1 MNNIWRGGV
10 DRPNVS
16 YIETE
21 NYVAYNPVLTS
32 NIITYKTSDNSTWLF
47 ADNQAILDKN
57 GNPCLLLSNTYNDN
71 IGKLEFNSDI
81 ASLSLAAIFDGE
93 NQTITDILLPNGIS
107 KIDQGAFY
115 QCPNLQTISIP
126 KSVQTIQGGAVFF
139 CPNINNVE
147 IDSEN
152 PAYYFDNG
160 CIMTKS
166 TKELVYGTN
175 NCIIPNDAKKI
186 GDFALFGSTIE
197 TITLPDSLLSI
208 GENAFGSCKS
218 LTAITISNS
227 VTSIG
232 KEAFN
237 ECSQLSSMVLPD
249 SVITL
254 GESCF
259 AYMTLTSFTFGNKIK
274 EIPKSCFSHS
284 ALVNTLSIPSTIEK
298 IGDYAFYYCSLKSL
312 IVNSINPPILGTGV
326 FDIGNDNIAISVPYE
341 SVDKYKTADGWKDYA
356 DKIQAIA

>member
-1 MNNIWRGGV
+1 MGGGV

-21 NYVAYNPVLTS
+21 KYVAYNPVLTS

-57 GNPCLLLSNTYNDN
+57 GKPCILFQNTYNGN
-71 IGKLEFNSDI
+71 TGKLEFNSDI
-81 ASLSLAAIFDGE
+81 ASLSITAIFDGE
-93 NQTITDILLPNGIS
+93 KQTLTDILLPDGIS
-107 KIDQGAFY
+107 KIEQGAFY
-115 QCPNLQTISIP
+115 YCPNLQSISIP
-126 KSVQTIQGGAVFF
+126 KSVQAIQGGVVLL

-147 IDSEN
+147 IDPEN
-152 PAYYFDNG
+152 SSYYFDNG
-160 CIMTKS
+160 CIMAKS
-166 TKELVYGTN
+166 TKELIYGIN
-175 NCIIPNDAKKI
+175 SCIIPNDAKKI
-186 GDFALFGSTIE
+186 GGFAFSGSSIE

-208 GENAFGSCKS
+208 GENAFSSCKS
-218 LTAITISNS
+218 LTAITIPNS

-237 ECSQLSSMVLPD
+237 QCSQLSSMVLPD

-259 AYMTLTSFTFGNKIK
+259 AYMTILKSLTFGNKIK
-274 EIPKSCFSHS
+274 KIPKSCFSHS
-284 ALVNTLSIPSTIEK
+284 AQLKSLSLPSTIEK
-298 IGDYAFYYCSLKSL
+298 IDDYAFYYCNLKTL
-312 IVNSINPPILGTGV
+312 TINAINPPSLGTGV
-326 FDIGNDNIAISVPYE
+326 FDYGNDNIVISVPSE

-356 DKIQAIA
+356 DNIQAIA